1 MDRDTLYKYLGRES
15 RLTDL
20 MSRICN
26 LSWDD
31 DKDAIICN
39 DVEDENHKILEW
51 DEYQYVDINPIEYD
65 GDKIDGVLLFGDG
78 TLEFHYKNSME
89 AINYADFPFEIIDK
103 VIENLIKELLWH
115 DCCSKINRQNKLETN
130 KTD

>member
-89 AINYADFPFEIIDK
+89 AINYAEFPFEIIDK
-103 VIENLIKELLWH
+103 VIENLIKEL
-115 DCCSKINRQNKLETN
+115 
-130 KTD
+130 

>member
-1 MDRDTLYKYLGRES
+1 MTRETLYQYIGREQ
-15 RLTDL
+15 RILDL

-39 DVEDENHKILEW
+39 DVEDENLKVLRWE
-51 DEYQYVDINPIEYD
+51 EYQYVNITPIEYD

-78 TLEFHYKNSME
+78 TIEFHYASSME
-89 AINYADFPFEIIDK
+89 AINYADFPFDIMDK
-103 VIENLIKELLWH
+103 VIENLIKEL
-115 DCCSKINRQNKLETN
+115 
-130 KTD
+130 